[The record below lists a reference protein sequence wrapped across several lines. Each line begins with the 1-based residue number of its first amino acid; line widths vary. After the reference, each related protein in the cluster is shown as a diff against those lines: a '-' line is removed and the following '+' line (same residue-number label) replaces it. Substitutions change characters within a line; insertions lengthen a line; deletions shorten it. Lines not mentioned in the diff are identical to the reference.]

1 MILNL
6 CSRIN
11 KNILEF
17 EQVYLIENRTL
28 NKNLTENY
36 CGIAHSIGIK
46 KFAELIA
53 ERIHSNAGKTEN
65 GFKPNN

>member
-36 CGIAHSIGIK
+36 CGITHSIGIEK
-46 KFAELIA
+46 VCGIN
-53 ERIHSNAGKTEN
+53 R
-65 GFKPNN
+65 